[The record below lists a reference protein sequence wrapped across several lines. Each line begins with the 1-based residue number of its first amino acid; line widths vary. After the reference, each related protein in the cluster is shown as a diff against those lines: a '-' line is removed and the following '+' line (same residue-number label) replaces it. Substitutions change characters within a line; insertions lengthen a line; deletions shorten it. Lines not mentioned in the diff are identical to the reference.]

1 MKELIPM
8 LERTWPFFLLP
19 VLLFARCDSQ
29 EAPPERASRA
39 VPVEVSEVQPRTFL
53 ETIDDIGTLR
63 AGETIE
69 IKPELAGILVGIHFV
84 EGARVKKG
92 DLLFSLDDG
101 KLVRELRER
110 EASLKAAEA
119 RLVNAEKS
127 FERTKRLFRSN
138 VVSQDEY
145 DMAWTEYTTAK
156 AEVGRLEAAV
166 ALAKETL
173 RDTRIYAPAE
183 GVTSEHAVEAGDY
196 VAKGD
201 FLATLYVTSRM
212 ELEMKVPERYL
223 DRLREGQAAE
233 LRTGAYPDRLFTGTV
248 SFVSPAVDEQT
259 RRILVKILVDN
270 DEGLLVPG
278 AFMRVSLITDK
289 KENRPAL
296 PEQALVPTLEGYV
309 AFVVKDGVARK
320 KEVVPGLREDA
331 YVEVLRGVAV
341 GEQVVRAGQMS
352 LSDGD
357 RVRIQEPAA
366 QGETVPKESR
376 P

>member
-1 MKELIPM
+1 MNRDRIWLIVLP
-8 LERTWPFFLLP
+8 LL
-19 VLLFARCDSQ
+19 LLFPGCEAR
-29 EAPPERASRA
+29 EAPPQQASRA
-39 VPVEVSEVQPRTFL
+39 VPVEVSEVEARTFL
-53 ETIDDIGTLR
+53 ETIDEIGTLR
-63 AGETIE
+63 AEKTIE

-84 EGARVKKG
+84 EGERVKKG
-92 DLLFSLDDG
+92 DLLFTLDDS

-110 EASLKAAEA
+110 QASLEAAKA

-166 ALAKETL
+166 ALAEETL

-183 GVTSEHAVEAGDY
+183 GVTSERAVEAGDY
-196 VAKGD
+196 VAEGS

-223 DRLREGQAAE
+223 NRLREGQTAE
-233 LRTGAYPDRLFTGTV
+233 LKTGAYPDRIFKGKV

-259 RRILVKILVDN
+259 RRILVKILLDN
-270 DEGLLVPG
+270 EEGLLAPG
-278 AFMRVSLITDK
+278 AFMHVSLITER
-289 KENRPAL
+289 KENRPAV
-296 PEQALVPTLEGYV
+296 PEQALVSTRGGYLVFEVEDDTAKKREVVTGLRREGWV
-309 AFVVKDGVARK
+309 EILDGVTA
-320 KEVVPGLREDA
+320 
-331 YVEVLRGVAV
+331 
-341 GEQVVRAGQMS
+341 GERVVRTGQMR

-357 RVRIQEPAA
+357 RLTIQKPESKGEPAA
-366 QGETVPKESR
+366 KESG

>member
-1 MKELIPM
+1 M

-270 DEGLLVPG
+270 DESLLVPG